1 MNSSYLSYVFE
12 LSLYYLLLIMS
23 LPLVYAVTYHLS
35 FSSMY
40 TSEWLMISVFLSP
53 LVLSIC
59 RYSLWF
65 CSFET
70 ARTPSDEIKQKILEK
85 VSKLFKDFFIKPP
98 NQLKFFLLQLE
109 SLQHIVVGVFKGVV
123 AANVP

>member
-40 TSEWLMISVFLSP
+40 TSEWLMIL
-53 LVLSIC
+53 

-65 CSFET
+65 CSSET
-70 ARTPSDEIKQKILEK
+70 ARTPSDEIKQK
-85 VSKLFKDFFIKPP
+85 S
-98 NQLKFFLLQLE
+98 LKSVKTFQGFLL
-109 SLQHIVVGVFKGVV
+109 SHPIG
-123 AANVP
+123 

>member
-12 LSLYYLLLIMS
+12 LTLYYLLLIMS

-53 LVLSIC
+53 LVLLFAGI
-59 RYSLWF
+59 RYGF
-65 CSFET
+65 
-70 ARTPSDEIKQKILEK
+70 ARLKQQERQAMK
-85 VSKLFKDFFIKPP
+85 
-98 NQLKFFLLQLE
+98 
-109 SLQHIVVGVFKGVV
+109 
-123 AANVP
+123 

>member
-53 LVLSIC
+53 LVLLFAGI
-59 RYSLWF
+59 RYGF

-85 VSKLFKDFFIKPP
+85 CQNFSRI
-98 NQLKFFLLQLE
+98 FLL
-109 SLQHIVVGVFKGVV
+109 SHPIG
-123 AANVP
+123 

>member
-53 LVLSIC
+53 LVL
-59 RYSLWF
+59 
-65 CSFET
+65 
-70 ARTPSDEIKQKILEK
+70 
-85 VSKLFKDFFIKPP
+85 
-98 NQLKFFLLQLE
+98 
-109 SLQHIVVGVFKGVV
+109 
-123 AANVP
+123 

>member
-1 MNSSYLSYVFE
+1 MLTNCSGKKRREGSKMNSSYLSYVFE

-53 LVLSIC
+53 LVLLFAGI
-59 RYSLWF
+59 RYGF
-65 CSFET
+65 
-70 ARTPSDEIKQKILEK
+70 ARLKQQERQAMK
-85 VSKLFKDFFIKPP
+85 
-98 NQLKFFLLQLE
+98 
-109 SLQHIVVGVFKGVV
+109 
-123 AANVP
+123 

>member
-53 LVLSIC
+53 LVLLFA
-59 RYSLWF
+59 YSLWF

-70 ARTPSDEIKQKILEK
+70 ARTSSDEIKQKILEK
-85 VSKLFKDFFIKPP
+85 CQNFSRI
-98 NQLKFFLLQLE
+98 FLL
-109 SLQHIVVGVFKGVV
+109 SHPIG
-123 AANVP
+123 

>member
-40 TSEWLMISVFLSP
+40 TSEW
-53 LVLSIC
+53 
-59 RYSLWF
+59 SL
-65 CSFET
+65 
-70 ARTPSDEIKQKILEK
+70 I
-85 VSKLFKDFFIKPP
+85 
-98 NQLKFFLLQLE
+98 
-109 SLQHIVVGVFKGVV
+109 GVV

>member
-40 TSEWLMISVFLSP
+40 TYTSEWLMISVFLSP
-53 LVLSIC
+53 LVLLFAGI
-59 RYSLWF
+59 RYGF
-65 CSFET
+65 
-70 ARTPSDEIKQKILEK
+70 ARLKQQERQAMK
-85 VSKLFKDFFIKPP
+85 
-98 NQLKFFLLQLE
+98 
-109 SLQHIVVGVFKGVV
+109 
-123 AANVP
+123 

>member
-40 TSEWLMISVFLSP
+40 TSERLMISVFLSP
-53 LVLSIC
+53 LVLLFAGI
-59 RYSLWF
+59 RYGF
-65 CSFET
+65 
-70 ARTPSDEIKQKILEK
+70 ARLKQQERQVTK
-85 VSKLFKDFFIKPP
+85 
-98 NQLKFFLLQLE
+98 
-109 SLQHIVVGVFKGVV
+109 
-123 AANVP
+123 